1 MLHNVH
7 GKSNSLR
14 THHWWALYIRNS
26 TVPILSLLHSS
37 NLIHVW
43 IPFLNWDKS
52 HWASH
57 MVTKQLN
64 DEEILI
70 WSLWIRHA
78 REPQVS
84 VNCEFLHAPSN
95 CLTQNSKSVPCEN
108 RPPPTMTELMHLQK
122 QTTCS
127 LLRLHGDCYLWRQL
141 TGKMQSRPW
150 KVKGQPRANLGQFL
164 CLGPFTAN
172 KCHTLIPLH
181 NQRKPLTCS
190 PVEKAEW
197 KIRPFPQ
204 PRQLPR
210 GTWALILQHV
220 TTGDGHG
227 HGHRGLPSS
236 LVPMATSRAW
246 VRGSWRNRWRRS
258 SQAGFL
264 PSGRDKEAADKL
276 LKDLDASGDA
286 TVDINEFT
294 LFVAVIASACHM
306 YLEHEA
312 LNGCPIHPDSWR
324 GRREQAPSFQKAL
337 GSNYVSGH
345 RELRAVWLTK
355 CSWDEK
361 KEKKSGIYVRVKT
374 YRAL

>member
-127 LLRLHGDCYLWRQL
+127 LLQLHGDCYLWRQL

-150 KVKGQPRANLGQFL
+150 KVKGQPRTNLGQFL

-172 KCHTLIPLH
+172 KRHTLILLH

-227 HGHRGLPSS
+227 HGHRGLCPVRWYEWQQAGPEWGGAEGTVGEGAPRLPAKWKGQGGCRQTAQGPGRQWWRHGGHQRVHTVCGCDRIRLSHV
-236 LVPMATSRAW
+236 LGAW
-246 VRGSWRNRWRRS
+246 GTQRMPYTPGFLKGAQGAGPQLPEGSWQQLCLW
-258 SQAGFL
+258 A
-264 PSGRDKEAADKL
+264 
-276 LKDLDASGDA
+276 
-286 TVDINEFT
+286 
-294 LFVAVIASACHM
+294 
-306 YLEHEA
+306 
-312 LNGCPIHPDSWR
+312 
-324 GRREQAPSFQKAL
+324 
-337 GSNYVSGH
+337 
-345 RELRAVWLTK
+345 
-355 CSWDEK
+355 
-361 KEKKSGIYVRVKT
+361 
-374 YRAL
+374 